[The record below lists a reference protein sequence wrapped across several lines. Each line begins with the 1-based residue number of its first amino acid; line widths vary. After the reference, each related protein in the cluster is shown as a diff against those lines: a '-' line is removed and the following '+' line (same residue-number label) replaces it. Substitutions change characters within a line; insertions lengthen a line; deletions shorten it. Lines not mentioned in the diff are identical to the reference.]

1 MIAIFAPLRIVYTMT
16 GSMQTRADSV
26 HVATV
31 AHQGRPV
38 VVCTVSSRLQTIET
52 GEYGRKYGI
61 ASATISTASP
71 GMAGMASAAGSAA
84 APLAGSAST
93 ASAAPLPSS
102 CRLGALTA
110 MPRQW
115 TRAPPA
121 ARWLLRAAPSSG
133 DFVPRAAVC
142 TSRDENMVWA
152 GWGALCVCYMCSL
165 ATLHANHATS
175 SSLLAPADSS
185 TIPTRRKMSQLQKST
200 DATLHSG

>member
-16 GSMQTRADSV
+16 GSMQKRADSV

-71 GMAGMASAAGSAA
+71 GMASAGGSAA

-115 TRAPPA
+115 TREPPA
-121 ARWLLRAAPSSG
+121 ARRLLRAAARTSG
-133 DFVPRAAVC
+133 DFVPPAAVR
-142 TSRDENMVWA
+142 TSRDENMRH
-152 GWGALCVCYMCSL
+152 GGMGRALQS
-165 ATLHANHATS
+165 ATYQ
-175 SSLLAPADSS
+175 PRDV
-185 TIPTRRKMSQLQKST
+185 I
-200 DATLHSG
+200 